1 MYFMRFLRLSAGLI
15 GVLLIAMALAWAT
28 SPDPQFNTASFEDE
42 PLVEAIAPLE
52 DAKTLAQFIGGGGA
66 VRTLL
71 VTSFEG
77 DTVMG
82 IDLQE
87 LGSNGDA
94 NPFDA
99 LASASDVPSSL
110 EGLSQFPLSEVA
122 FDRLLPSGSSGN
134 RHIGSGTNFP
144 EHADEANSES
154 VFGFPKFGS
163 ATPARTAVRRPDGI
177 LLDYEVELC
186 VRFDRD
192 IASLEDFDAATKG
205 VFLCGDFTN
214 RNAIVELVDPDNLD
228 SGSGFSDAKSGPDFF
243 PTGPFLAIP
252 NDLDA
257 FVADLR
263 MTTSLNGEPRQD
275 ARGGEMTL
283 NFRQLVEKS
292 LADMS
297 ERRFLYKDGGE
308 FLAEGGTISADMS
321 LMSGTAEG
329 VIFTAPTRGD
339 YVEAI
344 VAYLAAGGPLSGS
357 GLIDIAKG
365 TFVENELASGHFL
378 QPGDEVRHGSSYLG
392 NIKVDVTD

>member
-1 MYFMRFLRLSAGLI
+1 MRFVKLGAGLI
-15 GVLLIAMALAWAT
+15 GLLVIAMALAWAT
-28 SPDPQFNTASFEDE
+28 SRDPKFNPASFEDE
-42 PLVEAIAPLE
+42 PLVEAVAPLE
-52 DAKTLAQFIGGGGA
+52 EARTLAQFIGEDGD

-71 VTSFEG
+71 VTGFEG

-82 IDLQE
+82 IDLRE
-87 LGSNGDA
+87 FGSNGDS
-94 NPFDA
+94 NPFA
-99 LASASDVPSSL
+99 AFASTSSIPSSL
-110 EGLSQFPLSEVA
+110 DQVSEFTSTELT

-163 ATPARTAVRRPDGI
+163 ATPARTTVRRPEGV

-186 VRFDRD
+186 ARFDRD
-192 IASLEDFDAATKG
+192 IASLADFDAATKG

-243 PTGPFLAIP
+243 PTGPFLVIP
-252 NDLDA
+252 SDVDA

-292 LADMS
+292 LADVS
-297 ERRFLYKDGGE
+297 ERRFLYKDGRE
-308 FLAEGGTISADMS
+308 LLAEGGTISADMS

-344 VAYLAAGGPLSGS
+344 VAYLAEGGPLSGS
-357 GLIDIAKG
+357 GLIDIAKA
-365 TFVENELASGHFL
+365 TFIENELASGHFL
-378 QPGDEVRHGSSYLG
+378 QPGDEVRYGSSYLG